1 MSKFRVYFKSGW
13 RWLLIDD
20 NGEPV
25 AQSEPYA
32 GGKDAAIQ
40 GARNVKATAPFA
52 SIVVV
57 E

>member
-1 MSKFRVYFKSGW
+1 MAKFRVYLKTGW

-25 AQSEPYA
+25 AQSEPYSS
-32 GGKDAAIQ
+32 KEAAIQ
-40 GARNVKATAPFA
+40 GARNVKSTAPTA
-52 SIVVV
+52 SIVVA